1 MRPTLKAGKNI
12 DAVSGSSGKNG
23 APTEG
28 QPGKSRCTALQKKN
42 AAQSAGLPEKYIMG
56 KRSVFEFEAGL
67 QKTRFAPI
75 ELKALLEEYFGKPL
89 CSRQE
94 QKETKEKEKN
104 DFWQETAAVLFEKTG
119 QESAAVRWFEAA
131 FSQKKYGYQILN
143 REYAEDPQQTK
154 QLVCHIAKALTR
166 LEAGRN
172 MDELEVTFAL

>member
-42 AAQSAGLPEKYIMG
+42 AAQSAGITG
-56 KRSVFEFEAGL
+56 KIYYGEEVRFSVSEFEAGL

-104 DFWQETAAVLFEKTG
+104 DFWQETAAVLF
-119 QESAAVRWFEAA
+119 
-131 FSQKKYGYQILN
+131 
-143 REYAEDPQQTK
+143 
-154 QLVCHIAKALTR
+154 
-166 LEAGRN
+166 
-172 MDELEVTFAL
+172 